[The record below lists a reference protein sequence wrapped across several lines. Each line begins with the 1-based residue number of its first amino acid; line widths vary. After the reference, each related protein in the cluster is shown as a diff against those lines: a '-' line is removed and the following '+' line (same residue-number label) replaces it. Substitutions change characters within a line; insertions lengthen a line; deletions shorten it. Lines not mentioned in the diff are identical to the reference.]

1 MTISTTRDISIVGVG
16 ESALGKVI
24 GKDSLG
30 LCSDAVAAALGD
42 CGLDIGDVD
51 GLITTDS
58 YVKYHNRHAVQ
69 LAQYI
74 GMSTNAGYI
83 DTMTSGSA
91 IAGGQG
97 VHVAAALIRGGFC
110 NVVVVACGDNLRSAT
125 DRDGAVKAMARNY
138 EREYEVPLGPVVPT
152 RYAFIGRR
160 VMAEF
165 GISRE
170 ELAGVG
176 VSARAWAHLHPNA
189 QMRDLITVEDV
200 INSKPI
206 SSPFNLLDC
215 SLVSDGA
222 GALVV
227 TSAERARDT
236 RKRPV
241 DVAGAASSYGVEG
254 LKVHDSVSQQASFV
268 TYGCEQSSRKA
279 FGQAGLHPQDIDAIY
294 LYDCFSV
301 NIPVMLADIGFAKRD
316 EVGGLISGGAIA
328 PGGHMPVNTHGGLL
342 SYCHPGKPGGIF
354 MLVEAVRQLRGE
366 AGARQLANCNTAFIQ
381 GHGGHASISASTV
394 LTAG

>member
-1 MTISTTRDISIVGVG
+1 VSTGEVAIVGVG
-16 ESALGKVI
+16 ESELGTVP

-30 LCSDAVAAALGD
+30 LCSDAVSAALED
-42 CGLDIGDVD
+42 SGLAIEDVD

-74 GMSTNAGYI
+74 GMSTSARYI

-91 IAGGQG
+91 IASGQG
-97 VHVAAALIRGGFC
+97 LHVAASLIRSGVC
-110 NVVVVACGDNLRSAT
+110 TCVVVACGDNLKSAGG
-125 DRDGAVKAMARNY
+125 RDNAVKAMADNY
-138 EREYEVPLGPVVPT
+138 EREYEVPLGPVVAT

-165 GISRE
+165 GLTRE
-170 ELAGVG
+170 QLAWVG
-176 VSARAWAHLHPNA
+176 VSARRWASLHPNA
-189 QMRDLITVEDV
+189 VMRTPITVEDV
-200 INSKPI
+200 IASKPI
-206 SSPFNLLDC
+206 SSPFNILDC

-227 TSAERARDT
+227 TSADRARET
-236 RKRPV
+236 RKASV
-241 DVAGAASSYGVEG
+241 QVAGMGSSYGPRGERI
-254 LKVHDSVSQQASFV
+254 HDSVTQQSSF
-268 TYGCEQSSRKA
+268 TSYGCEQSGGLA
-279 FGQAGLHPQDIDAIY
+279 FGQSGLTPSEIDAVY
-294 LYDCFSV
+294 LYDCFSI
-301 NIPVMLADIGFAKRD
+301 NIPVMLVDLGFRERE
-316 EVGGLISGGAIA
+316 EVGGFIAGGGIA
-328 PGGHMPVNTHGGLL
+328 PGGDLPVNTHGGLL

-366 AGARQLANCNTAFIQ
+366 GGPRQVPNCDAAFVL

-394 LTAG
+394 LTR

>member
-1 MTISTTRDISIVGVG
+1 MPEVDEVAIVGVG
-16 ESALGKVI
+16 ESALGVVE

-30 LCSDAVAAALGD
+30 LCADAIAAALED
-42 CGLDIGDVD
+42 CGLQVRDID

-74 GMSTNAGYI
+74 GMSTAARYV
-83 DTMTSGSA
+83 DTMTSGSS

-97 VHVAAALIRGGFC
+97 IHLAAALIRSGFC
-110 NVVVVACGDNLRSAT
+110 ECVVVACGDNLRSNT
-125 DRDGAVKAMARNY
+125 NRDDAVKAMANNY

-165 GISRE
+165 GLTRE

-176 VSARAWAHLHPNA
+176 VSARQWATLHPNA
-189 QMRDLITVEDV
+189 QMRKPITVEDV

-206 SSPFNLLDC
+206 STPFNLLDC

-222 GALVV
+222 GALVL
-227 TSAERARDT
+227 TSIERAKDL
-236 RKRPV
+236 RKKPV
-241 DVAGAASSYGVEG
+241 HVSGAASTYGIAG
-254 LKVHDSVSQQASFV
+254 LQVHDSVTQQPSF
-268 TYGCEQSSRKA
+268 TSYGCEESSAIA
-279 FGQAGLHPQDIDAIY
+279 FAQAGMEPADIDAVY

-301 NIPVMLADIGFAKRD
+301 NVPVMLVDIGFADRD
-316 EVGGLISGGAIA
+316 EVGKLISSGGIA
-328 PGGHMPVNTHGGLL
+328 PGGTLPVTTHGGLL
-342 SYCHPGKPGGIF
+342 SYCHPGKSGGSFIP
-354 MLVEAVRQLRGE
+354 VEAVRQLRGE
-366 AGARQLANCNTAFIQ
+366 AEGRQVANCDSAFIQ
-381 GHGGHASISASTV
+381 GHGGHAAISVSTI
-394 LTAG
+394 LRTL